1 MLGYVFAILVLV
13 ILLPLVFALA
23 ARGRGP
29 RPSGKSGQA
38 GHPVQRDEPAADE
51 PTPDVDQPKDRDGHS
66 RVPPA

>member
-13 ILLPLVFALA
+13 ILLPLVFALS

-29 RPSGKSGQA
+29 RPSGKSGRA
-38 GHPVQRDEPAADE
+38 SHPVERTEPAADE
-51 PTPDVDQPKDRDGHS
+51 PTPDVNQPKDSEGRS